1 MLDPDWLSKLP
12 YQIFQFGTVISA
24 ILYVA
29 YEIRRGVKK
38 LWLRKPAK

>member
-12 YQIFQFGTVISA
+12 YQIFQVGTIVSV

-29 YEIRRGVKK
+29 YEVKKGVKK
-38 LWLRKPAK
+38 LWPRKPTR